1 MTTVLKEWA
10 VVIEALARGEQ
21 LFLLRKG
28 GIAEG
33 KRGFELKHQE
43 FLFFP
48 TWEHQHAGLVRPE
61 YHALLDGLKPQ
72 RNDTLDLT
80 YWGRVSDI
88 VPAPRSVEQM
98 RLLEPHHIW
107 TDGFIQKRYQY
118 RPDLPLKPGDR
129 AAPPAAGARLHSYR
143 SPLCRLSLVGRPG
156 GGRRGRTDA
165 RRPTR
170 RAIRGS
176 SGAAAHET
184 FRRRSGLKLV
194 PSTALLLTRQLRP
207 RSHVFSHLANHYRS
221 VVAICPLFCGY

>member
-1 MTTVLKEWA
+1 MRTALKEWA
-10 VVIEALARGEQ
+10 AVIEALARGEQ

-33 KRGFELKHQE
+33 KQGFEVKHHE

-80 YWGRVSDI
+80 YCGRVSDI

-107 TDGFIQKRYQY
+107 TNGFIEKRYQY
-118 RPDLPLKPGDR
+118 RPDLPLYLVIV
-129 AAPPAAGARLHSYR
+129 RLHRLPEPVSIPIDPRYAGCR
-143 SPLCRLSLVGRPG
+143 SWVDIAEDVRVEPAHPVLP
-156 GGRRGRTDA
+156 DA
-165 RRPTR
+165 RFEEARER
-170 RAIRGS
+170 
-176 SGAAAHET
+176 
-184 FRRRSGLKLV
+184 
-194 PSTALLLTRQLRP
+194 LLTRL
-207 RSHVFSHLANHYRS
+207 SDVE
-221 VVAICPLFCGY
+221 VA